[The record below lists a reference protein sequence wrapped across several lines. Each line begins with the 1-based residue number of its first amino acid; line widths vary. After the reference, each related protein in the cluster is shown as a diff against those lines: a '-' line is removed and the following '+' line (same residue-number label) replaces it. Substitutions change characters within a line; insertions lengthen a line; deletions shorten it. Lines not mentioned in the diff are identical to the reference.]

1 MIDEASSAPEE
12 PALPTRPATPVR
24 VPKSTPTPVGVA
36 RNWLRRMRR
45 GAHLTP
51 ADPDREAIVPGDV
64 SRVNLLQRSPFQIG
78 FLLTLGA
85 MTAFGI
91 LTAAATLKSILILVL
106 LALFF
111 SLGLN
116 PVVEWLQ
123 RRGIP
128 RPLAVLAVALALLAF
143 LGLAVSAIA
152 PVATQQGTNIITNAP
167 SWLQG
172 LRENEQIAE
181 LDRQFQIIDKL
192 IGFLSSGSWV
202 SSLFGGILGA
212 GIAVANIVFSVIVT
226 LVLTLYFLAS
236 LPGIKNV
243 IYQLAPA
250 SRRPRARYLANEMF
264 SRVGGYMSG
273 MFVVVSLWGGGS
285 FLVFN
290 IVGLGQYSL
299 ALSVIVAMLAF
310 IPVVGSFVALA
321 ICTLIGFSVSLTTG
335 IAVLAYFLI
344 YQQLDAYVVQPR
356 VFSRSL
362 NVPAVLVILGAISG
376 GLLLGVVGA
385 LLAIPTVASLLL
397 LYREV
402 LIPHLDRL

>member
-1 MIDEASSAPEE
+1 MTDDPAVPEG
-12 PALPTRPATPVR
+12 PALPPRTPGPR
-24 VPKSTPTPVGVA
+24 VPRSTPTPSGVT
-36 RNWLRRMRR
+36 RHWLRRIRR
-45 GAHLTP
+45 SPQSTP
-51 ADPDREAIVPGDV
+51 SDPERVEVSPGDPTRV
-64 SRVNLLQRSPFQIG
+64 SLVYRSPFQIG
-78 FLLTLGA
+78 FLLALGA

-91 LTAAATLKSILILVL
+91 VTAAVTLQSILILVL

-123 RRGIP
+123 HRRLP
-128 RPLAVLAVALALLAF
+128 RAVAVLVVALSLLLL
-143 LGLAVSAIA
+143 LGLAVWAIV
-152 PVATQQGTNIITNAP
+152 PVVAAQGANLITNAP
-167 SWLQG
+167 SWLQA
-172 LRENEQIAE
+172 LRENPQIAD
-181 LDRQFQIIDKL
+181 LDAQYQIIDKA
-192 IGFLSSGSWV
+192 ISFLSSGAWV
-202 SSLFGGILGA
+202 SSLFGGLLGA

-236 LPGIKNV
+236 LPAIKNV

-264 SRVGGYMSG
+264 RRVGGYMSG

-290 IVGLGQYSL
+290 LVGLGQYSL
-299 ALSVIVAMLAF
+299 ALSVVVATFAF
-310 IPVVGSFVALA
+310 IPVVGSFVALG
-321 ICTLIGFSVSLTTG
+321 ICTLIAFSISTTTG
-335 IAVLAYFLI
+335 IVVLAYFLT

-362 NVPAVLVILGAISG
+362 NVPAVLVILGALSG

-385 LLAIPTVASLLL
+385 LLAIPSVASLLL

-402 LIPHLDRL
+402 LVPHINRL